1 MSIIPG
7 IVFSRARWRAIRK
20 RNDTMDRE
28 IYLDN
33 DHLIDYRV
41 EERTTGK
48 FISDLSLTAS
58 LSRNPTGSAVESFFL
73 GGGTSSLVS
82 ASQFDVETTKFIAT
96 IPDQSDPPVTQSILL
111 ITTQSLFTNFTG
123 SNSGSVLLTASLTEI
138 PVRSGHYKG
147 VIPGAN
153 ISTALSQS
161 LSSSFSQTFSSS
173 FASATD
179 AVGSKSFDMGGL
191 IISAGLT
198 TSVAFTAS
206 VTGLTSSI
214 TQSILEQLPESDFKG
229 IFEIIQSGSFLK
241 ATTAM
246 TLRSVRYLP

>member
-1 MSIIPG
+1 MLMSIIPG

-20 RNDTMDRE
+20 RNDTMDRNV
-28 IYLDN
+28 YLDN

-48 FISDLSLTAS
+48 FISDLSLTAR
-58 LSRNPTGSAVESFFL
+58 LSRNPTGSAVQSFFL
-73 GGGTSSLVS
+73 DGGTSSLVS
-82 ASQFDVETTKFIAT
+82 ASQFDVGTTQFIAA
-96 IPDQSDPPVTQSILL
+96 IDGQSDPLVTQSILQ
-111 ITTQSLFTNFTG
+111 ITTQSLFTEFTG
-123 SNSGSVLLTASLTEI
+123 SNSGNVVLTASLTET
-138 PVRSGHYKG
+138 PVRSGHYEG
-147 VIPGAN
+147 VIRGAD

-173 FASATD
+173 FWSA
-179 AVGSKSFDMGGL
+179 SFDTGTL

-214 TQSILEQLPESDFKG
+214 TQSVLEQFPESDYKG

>member
-1 MSIIPG
+1 
-7 IVFSRARWRAIRK
+7 
-20 RNDTMDRE
+20 MDRE
-28 IYLDN
+28 VYLDN

-48 FISDLSLTAS
+48 FISDLSLTAR
-58 LSRNPTGSAVESFFL
+58 LSRNPTGSAVQSFFL
-73 GGGTSSLVS
+73 DSPTELAVATRSFSLGTVQIIGLIDGQ
-82 ASQFDVETTKFIAT
+82 AGPK
-96 IPDQSDPPVTQSILL
+96 VTQSIFTL
-111 ITTQSLFTNFTG
+111 TTQHISSNFTG
-123 SNSGSVLLTASLTEI
+123 SLTGTVVLTASLTET
-138 PVRSGHYKG
+138 PVRSGHYEG

-161 LSSSFSQTFSSS
+161 LSSSFSQTFTSS
-173 FASATD
+173 FGSA
-179 AVGSKSFDMGGL
+179 SFDSPGGL

-206 VTGLTSSI
+206 ITGLTSSF
-214 TQSILEQLPESDFKG
+214 TQSILEQFPESDYKG

-246 TLRSVRYLP
+246 TLRSVRFIP